1 MNKILFTSLL
11 STLLFTNVNAQ
22 MIIAEDNNY
31 PTGMVTES
39 SLLQFEEGRSR
50 GIILPANDVAPQNPA
65 NGTFVFD
72 MSDIKIK
79 MYENDQWI
87 NLTDRGQ
94 YPISYNE
101 NDAGEGV
108 IIGAETSRTE
118 GVLILESTNR
128 ALVLPRVNDISKDVF
143 ENMENQVSSLNTL
156 VNSVRNFAKQKQ
168 NPQIKTDLV
177 LITQKAIRSLE
188 ATEPDIEKVKISFN
202 SKLKTALVLADP
214 FSLELLI
221 LNLLRNGAQEAVSN
235 TAKGSPILKVE
246 LSLSNDNKSFI
257 LLVENSGKLM
267 TDKDL
272 SRLVSLGESVKPDGL
287 GLGLSIIRGI
297 ADLHGADLGFTGR
310 DKGGVI
316 ASLRIDQLH
325 V

>member
-1 MNKILFTSLL
+1 MMNKILFTSLL

-31 PTGMVTES
+31 PTGMITES
-39 SLLQFEEGRSR
+39 TLLQFEEGRSR
-50 GIILPANDVAPQNPA
+50 GIILPANDKAPQNPA

-108 IIGAETSRTE
+108 IIGAETSKTE

-143 ENMENQVSSLNTL
+143 SPYPGMMCYDMAS
-156 VNSVRNFAKQKQ
+156 
-168 NPQIKTDLV
+168 KTVAIFDG
-177 LITQKAIRSLE
+177 TQWSYW
-188 ATEPDIEKVKISFN
+188 N
-202 SKLKTALVLADP
+202 
-214 FSLELLI
+214 
-221 LNLLRNGAQEAVSN
+221 
-235 TAKGSPILKVE
+235 
-246 LSLSNDNKSFI
+246 
-257 LLVENSGKLM
+257 
-267 TDKDL
+267 
-272 SRLVSLGESVKPDGL
+272 
-287 GLGLSIIRGI
+287 
-297 ADLHGADLGFTGR
+297 
-310 DKGGVI
+310 
-316 ASLRIDQLH
+316 
-325 V
+325 